1 MKIKPFAVEE
11 WMNAWEV
18 GAKYNIA
25 ETCVDSISM
34 DELFALTGEDKDAFL
49 TQLCARRLSY
59 GDIEGLP
66 AFRHGTYC
74 ADARRIR
81 CQSPCVLFADF
92 AGRPR
97 RKHYAY
103 VPAAV
108 FHTRIVWCAGTCT
121 AFTQR
126 E

>member
-34 DELFALTGEDKDAFL
+34 NELFELTGEDKTEFL
-49 TQLCARRLSY
+49 NRLCARRQSY

-66 AFRHGTYC
+66 EVRKGTLKILCRPMGHPEQTIMYS
-74 ADARRIR
+74 IR
-81 CQSPCVLFADF
+81 
-92 AGRPR
+92 
-97 RKHYAY
+97 
-103 VPAAV
+103 
-108 FHTRIVWCAGTCT
+108 
-121 AFTQR
+121 
-126 E
+126 